1 MGVRIIDLE
10 PDDQVGSIARVE
22 AESSRPSKRSSA
34 VLDLRLIASSP
45 RWSSARSPARAA
57 PSS

>member
-22 AESSRPSKRSSA
+22 GEQSSGGETSG
-34 VLDLRLIASSP
+34 
-45 RWSSARSPARAA
+45 
-57 PSS
+57 